1 ISVIGAISPP
11 GGDFSEPVTVHSK
24 RYTRAFWALDKD
36 LASARHFPSINWMQ
50 SYTGY
55 LGAAEKHWIGIPGG
69 EEWKTLRQEMVDIL
83 AEDDTLRKVV
93 MLIGPDALPESQ
105 KLVLFTGNIIKEGFL
120 QQVAF
125 DKTDSFCPP
134 EKQILLAKTILHF
147 HHVAESAI
155 SRGITVNSISALPV
169 VADIMRAKSAIPNDA
184 LSLFN
189 ELYTATDHA
198 FVDGDKRES

>member
-1 ISVIGAISPP
+1 
-11 GGDFSEPVTVHSK
+11 
-24 RYTRAFWALDKD
+24 
-36 LASARHFPSINWMQ
+36 
-50 SYTGY
+50 
-55 LGAAEKHWIGIPGG
+55 
-69 EEWKTLRQEMVDIL
+69 MVDIL

-147 HHVAESAI
+147 HHLACNAI
-155 SRGITVNSISALPV
+155 SKGITVNMISSLTV
-169 VADIMRAKSAIPNDA
+169 VADIMRAKGAIPNDS
-184 LSLFN
+184 LSLFS
-189 ELYTATDHA
+189 ELNTAIDHA
-198 FVDGDKRES
+198 FNNGDKRET